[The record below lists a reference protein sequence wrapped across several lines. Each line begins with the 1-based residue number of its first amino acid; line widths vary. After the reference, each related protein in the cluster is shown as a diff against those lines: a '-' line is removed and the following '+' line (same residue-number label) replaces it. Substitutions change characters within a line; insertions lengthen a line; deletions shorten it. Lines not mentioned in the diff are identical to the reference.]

1 VEKVEYP
8 YLGSCAEKE
17 RAIYIGLARLSE
29 QRPLTGLSPQATSKM
44 DTAGQNQLQ
53 QWLATHGMQ
62 PELMAE
68 AAPRP
73 GRKIHSWVQGVYL
86 TPLGLFLRT
95 SVPCTWRLV
104 CWATAGPLEPR
115 GGEGLFLL
123 AAPSLGGLERNL
135 DPADLGLRLRLG

>member
-1 VEKVEYP
+1 
-8 YLGSCAEKE
+8 
-17 RAIYIGLARLSE
+17 
-29 QRPLTGLSPQATSKM
+29 M

-73 GRKIHSWVQGVYL
+73 GRKIHSWDQGVYL

-104 CWATAGPLEPR
+104 SWATAGPLESP
-115 GGEGLFLL
+115 GGEGMFLL
-123 AAPSLGGLERNL
+123 AAPSLGSLGRNL
-135 DPADLGLRLRLG
+135 DPTDLGLMSLGLSLGSLRCRRSVVDIRARACC